1 MERFSRVGPFTFEW
15 GARTYVMGIVNASPD
30 SFAGEGAPAP
40 EDAAAL
46 GRRLAE
52 EGADLLDVGG
62 ASTRPGAAPVPE
74 AVELARVLPVVAAL
88 AQTGLPVSIDT
99 SSAVVAR
106 AALDA
111 GAWLVNDVTGLTG
124 DPAMAPLVAGRGAGV
139 VVMANHR
146 LPLPPGASR
155 GLAQGGDVVA
165 LTRERWRA
173 SLATAAEAG
182 IPPDRIVLDP
192 GLGFGLAPAR
202 SLELLRR
209 LPELRGERS
218 LRPLPLP
225 FPLPFPLLVGPS
237 RKGFVGWALGGL
249 PVEERLEGTLAAV
262 ALAIAGGADVV
273 RAHDVRATHRVRL
286 LADAV
291 CRAAGA
297 PPAPADSG

>member
-1 MERFSRVGPFTFEW
+1 MPLASRIGPFTFAW

-30 SFAGEGAPAP
+30 SFAGDGAPTPEGA
-40 EDAAAL
+40 AAH
-46 GRRLAE
+46 GRRLAD

-62 ASTRPGAAPVPE
+62 ASTRPGADPVPE
-74 AVELARVLPVVAAL
+74 AVELAQALPVVAAL
-88 AQTGLPVSIDT
+88 VRTGLPVSIDT

-111 GAWLVNDVTGLTG
+111 GARLVNDVTGLTG
-124 DPAMAPLVAGRGAGV
+124 DAAMAPLVAARGAGV

-155 GLAQGGDVVA
+155 GPSRGGDVVA
-165 LTRERWRA
+165 LTRRRWRA
-173 SLATAAEAG
+173 SRAIASEAG
-182 IPPDRIVLDP
+182 VGPERIILDP

-209 LPELRGERS
+209 LPELSGEG
-218 LRPLPLP
+218 L
-225 FPLPFPLLVGPS
+225 PLLVGPS

-273 RAHDVRATHRVRL
+273 RVHDVREAHRVRL

-291 CRAAGA
+291 CRVAGA
-297 PPAPADSG
+297 PESPAGSG

>member
-1 MERFSRVGPFTFEW
+1 VGPFTFEW

-40 EDAAAL
+40 EDAAAR

-173 SLATAAEAG
+173 SLATASEAG

-209 LPELRGERS
+209 LPELRGEGS
-218 LRPLPLP
+218 PRPLPVPL
-225 FPLPFPLLVGPS
+225 PLPFPLLVGPS

-297 PPAPADSG
+297 PPAPAGSG

>member
-1 MERFSRVGPFTFEW
+1 
-15 GARTYVMGIVNASPD
+15 
-30 SFAGEGAPAP
+30 
-40 EDAAAL
+40 
-46 GRRLAE
+46 
-52 EGADLLDVGG
+52 
-62 ASTRPGAAPVPE
+62 
-74 AVELARVLPVVAAL
+74 VELARVLPVVAAL
-88 AQTGLPVSIDT
+88 ARTGLPISIDT

-173 SLATAAEAG
+173 SLATASEAG

-209 LPELRGERS
+209 LPELRGGGPPGPLPS
-218 LRPLPLP
+218 PFPLPFPSPLPLP

>member
-15 GARTYVMGIVNASPD
+15 GARTFLMGIVNASPD
-30 SFAGEGAPAP
+30 SFAGDAAPTPEGA
-40 EDAAAL
+40 AAH

-62 ASTRPGAAPVPE
+62 VSTRPGAGPVPE
-74 AVELARVLPVVAAL
+74 AVELAQALPVVTAL

-99 SSAVVAR
+99 SSAPVAR

-146 LPLPPGASR
+146 LPLPPGPSR
-155 GLAQGGDVVA
+155 GLSQGGDVVA
-165 LTRERWRA
+165 LTRARWRA
-173 SLATAAEAG
+173 SLAIASEAG
-182 IPPDRIVLDP
+182 VAPERIILDP

-209 LPELRGERS
+209 LPELREEG
-218 LRPLPLP
+218 L
-225 FPLPFPLLVGPS
+225 PLLVGPS

-262 ALAIAGGADVV
+262 ALAIAGGVDVV
-273 RAHDVRATHRVRL
+273 RVHDVRAAHRVRL

-291 CRAAGA
+291 YRVPGGPESPAG
-297 PPAPADSG
+297 SG